1 MDFIA
6 FLLHLA
12 GLTFVV
18 TYGMSC
24 YNVLYRYICHYF
36 NLYLL
41 LHRQY
46 TKNNHT
52 KIQCLQHRRGVN
64 IDKKII
70 CTLIYFFLK
79 R

>member
-52 KIQCLQHRRGVN
+52 
-64 IDKKII
+64 
-70 CTLIYFFLK
+70 CTLKYNVYNIGEGLILIKKLFVL
-79 R
+79 

>member
-6 FLLHLA
+6 LLLHLA

-52 KIQCLQHRRGVN
+52 LKYNVYN
-64 IDKKII
+64 IGEGLILIKK
-70 CTLIYFFLK
+70 LFVL
-79 R
+79 

>member
-41 LHRQY
+41 LHRQTHQKQSY
-46 TKNNHT
+46 LNTMST
-52 KIQCLQHRRGVN
+52 TSERG
-64 IDKKII
+64 
-70 CTLIYFFLK
+70 
-79 R
+79 